1 MSSKSQDEKDDGQE
15 GKNEDLDILDL
26 VQKYCISNDF
36 ESAFE
41 SFAEDNFE
49 IFKDALDFKVH
60 GQEHPREYHDVYL
73 KYIAKFEG
81 LIEDFIVKNGYTL
94 KRFYDICRRVVE
106 DEGTLGSK
114 RFFIETM
121 LAISE
126 YENFFLLMQ
135 SEIRLQQHSRKR
147 REGEEGKK

>member
-1 MSSKSQDEKDDGQE
+1 MSSKSQDEKDGQE

-41 SFAEDNFE
+41 SFAEDNYE

-60 GQEHPREYHDVYL
+60 GQEHPREYHEVYL

-81 LIEDFIVKNGYTL
+81 LIEDFIVKVLILFFTL
-94 KRFYDICRRVVE
+94 SVISLSICSPALCCAGWVVA
-106 DEGTLGSK
+106 
-114 RFFIETM
+114 IEW
-121 LAISE
+121 IH
-126 YENFFLLMQ
+126 
-135 SEIRLQQHSRKR
+135 I
-147 REGEEGKK
+147 EEVL